1 MTTLIF
7 AAEHLSHTNTLG
19 EALAAVVPPGTTVA
33 LEGTLG
39 AGKTHLVQA
48 IAQGCGIDRNNVVSP
63 TFVLVQQY
71 HGRRPLWHIDAY
83 RIADVDEFEQL
94 GSDEFL
100 FDHEGLALVEWA
112 DRVAEALPA
121 ERIRIRIEVAGPTQ
135 RRFAVEAIGSGLEAT
150 IDRLGEYLFKQAPEQ
165 VRRGG

>member
-1 MTTLIF
+1 MKSLNYD
-7 AAEHLSHTNTLG
+7 AENLGHTDLLG
-19 EALAAVVPPGTTVA
+19 EALAAVLPPGTTVA

-48 IAQGCGIDRNNVVSP
+48 IAAASGVERQSVVSP

-71 HGRRPLWHIDAY
+71 HGQRPICHVDAY

-100 FDHEGLALVEWA
+100 FEHQGLALVEWA
-112 DRVAEALPA
+112 DRVADALPP
-121 ERIRIRIEVAGPTQ
+121 ERLTVRIEVTGPTR
-135 RRFAVEAIGSGLEAT
+135 RRFVVEAAGAELEAALA
-150 IDRLGEYLFKQAPEQ
+150 RLQEYLTERAA
-165 VRRGG
+165 RR